1 MSSSFDAI
9 IARFASPIALFDAM
23 PSWFAA
29 MSSSFDAIIARFSS
43 PIILFDAMSCSF
55 SAISSAF
62 AHSTLPKL
70 G

>member
-1 MSSSFDAI
+1 MPSWFAAMSASFDSI

-29 MSSSFDAIIARFSS
+29 MSASFDSIIA
-43 PIILFDAMSCSF
+43 LFDAMSCSF